1 MNIKIIH
8 QLKDN
13 YSYILFDKTKDSFV
27 IDPAESRPII
37 EFIKINNLK
46 LKDVFITHHHKDHT
60 AGVNGI
66 LKEFPEVNVHSPS
79 SQIENTRYVLHN
91 NDEVSSSINSFK
103 VIATP
108 GHTLDHIIYFDKNNK
123 ILFSGDTLFRL
134 GCGRVFEG
142 TLKDMFLSL
151 QKLNEL
157 NNNTIIYCG
166 HEYTLANLKFLE
178 NILDKKELYS
188 NIRKRIEDDLNNTG
202 SSVPFVLEEEK
213 VYNLY
218 LNQSSKIAK
227 TIKEELRLTDFELF
241 SFLREKK
248 DTL

>member
-1 MNIKIIH
+1 MNIKIIN

-13 YSYILFDKTKDSFV
+13 YSYILFDNTKDSFV

-37 EFIKINNLK
+37 EFIKINNLN

-79 SQIENTRYVLHN
+79 SQIENTRFVLHN
-91 NDEVSSSINSFK
+91 NDEVSSCINSFK

-151 QKLNEL
+151 QKINEL

-188 NIRKRIEDDLNNTG
+188 NIRKRIEDDLNNKG

-213 VYNLY
+213 FYNLY